1 MVRRVSDGNPTK
13 RTTIYDLA
21 ELAGTSASAV
31 SAVLNGNWKKRRIS
45 EKLADRIRRIA
56 DEQGYAVNMQASALR
71 RERSRIVGMIVP
83 MYDNRYFGSIV
94 ERFEQMARDRG
105 LFPIITCTQRD
116 PELEVQAARAML
128 SYQVEF
134 VVATGATNPDH
145 IADICKAAGIRSY
158 NLDLPGTKAPSVLSD
173 NFGGARTLTRQ
184 VLQRNRDRFNRNEP
198 LVFVGGRGV
207 DNNTIERIK
216 GFRAAHQDMGIPVR
230 EDCIVACGYAALK
243 AEQALTRLYQT
254 VPDHPHGMFVNSTIT
269 LEGVLRWIR
278 KEQPDLLQTAA
289 IGCFDWDPLVDLLS
303 ENILMIKQDVPAML
317 DVLWNIISDG
327 SEGHDLVQVPPVSIG
342 SPASQMT
349 GAA

>member
-1 MVRRVSDGNPTK
+1 MVQPVADGIQTK

-21 ELAGTSASAV
+21 ALAGTSASAV

-45 EKLADRIRRIA
+45 EKLAERIRRIA

-94 ERFEQMARDRG
+94 EKFEQMARDRG

-116 PELEVQAARAML
+116 PDLEVQAARAML

-134 VVATGATNPDH
+134 IVATGATDPDH
-145 IADICKAAGIRSY
+145 ISDICRAAGIRSF

-184 VLQRNRDRFNRNEP
+184 VLQRNRDRFARNEP
-198 LVFVGGRGV
+198 LVFVGGRAV
-207 DNNTIERIK
+207 DNTAERIR
-216 GFRAAHQDMGIPVR
+216 GFRAAHADMEIAVR
-230 EDCIVACGYAALK
+230 EDCIIACGYAAQK
-243 AEQALTRLYQT
+243 AEQALTHLYQT
-254 VPDHPHGMFVNSTIT
+254 VPDHPHGMFVNSTIS
-269 LEGVLRWIR
+269 LEGVLRWIK

-289 IGCFDWDPLVDLLS
+289 IGCFDFDPLVDLLS
-303 ENILMIKQDVPAML
+303 ENILMVKQDVPTML
-317 DVLWNIISDG
+317 DALWRIIA
-327 SEGHDLVQVPPVSIG
+327 ENNTTHEVVEIPPV
-342 SPASQMT
+342 
-349 GAA
+349 AAVS

>member
-1 MVRRVSDGNPTK
+1 MVQPVADGIQTK

-21 ELAGTSASAV
+21 ALAGTSASAV

-45 EKLADRIRRIA
+45 EKLAERIRRIA

-94 ERFEQMARDRG
+94 EKFEQMARDRG

-116 PELEVQAARAML
+116 PDLEVQAARAML

-134 VVATGATNPDH
+134 IVATGATDPDH
-145 IADICKAAGIRSY
+145 ISDICRAAGIRSF

-184 VLQRNRDRFNRNEP
+184 VLQRNRDRFARNEP
-198 LVFVGGRGV
+198 LVFVGGRAV
-207 DNNTIERIK
+207 DNNTAERIR
-216 GFRAAHQDMGIPVR
+216 GFRAAHADMEIAAR
-230 EDCIVACGYAALK
+230 EDCIIACGYAAQK
-243 AEQALTRLYQT
+243 AEQALTHLYQT
-254 VPDHPHGMFVNSTIT
+254 VPDHPHGMFVNSTIS
-269 LEGVLRWIR
+269 LEGVLRWIK

-289 IGCFDWDPLVDLLS
+289 IGCFDFDPLVDLLS
-303 ENILMIKQDVPAML
+303 ENILMVKQDVPTML
-317 DVLWNIISDG
+317 DALWRIIA
-327 SEGHDLVQVPPVSIG
+327 ENNTTHEVVEIPPV
-342 SPASQMT
+342 
-349 GAA
+349 AAVS